1 METWI
6 ILSVTSLIIPLI
18 MLIFSIIFL
27 KKAPDKI
34 NPVYG
39 YRSRRS
45 MKSKEA
51 WKFAHYL
58 CAKIWLIASIILL
71 TLTAVAML
79 LVINKSENVIGTVGQ
94 IVTYSQLAVIVLSII
109 PVEVSLKRN
118 FDENGNRKNSDDATS
133 SEQNT

>member
-1 METWI
+1 MSI
-6 ILSVTSLIIPLI
+6 ANLIIPLI

-27 KKAPDKI
+27 KKSPDKI

-51 WKFAHYL
+51 WAHAHYL

-118 FDENGNRKNSDDATS
+118 FDENGNKI
-133 SEQNT
+133 EK